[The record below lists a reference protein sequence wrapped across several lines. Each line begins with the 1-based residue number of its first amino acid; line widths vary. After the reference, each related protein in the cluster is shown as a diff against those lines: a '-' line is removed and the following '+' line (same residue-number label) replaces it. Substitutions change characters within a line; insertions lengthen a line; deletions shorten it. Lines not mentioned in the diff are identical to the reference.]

1 MKQFISQLIFA
12 GFLLLTPYFLLRPVL
27 AQSADTGWEI
37 TSFNSAITLNRD
49 TTVDVT
55 ETISADFGSLQKHG
69 IFRTIPTSYRTQS
82 NNTLNIRF
90 HLSSVTGQNGN
101 SIPVSTSRFGDG
113 VKLKIGDPDRTVSRR
128 QNYLLPFFVHSP
140 ITTPT

>member
-12 GFLLLTPYFLLRPVL
+12 GFLLLTPYFLLHPVL

-55 ETISADFGSLQKHG
+55 ETASADFGSLQKHG
-69 IFRTIPTSYRTQS
+69 IFRTIPTSYRTQY
-82 NNTLNIRF
+82 NNTLNISF
-90 HLSSVTGQNGN
+90 HLNSVTDQAEN
-101 SIPVSTSRFGDG
+101 SIPFPPLVSAMA
-113 VKLKIGDPDRTVSRR
+113 
-128 QNYLLPFFVHSP
+128 
-140 ITTPT
+140 

>member
-1 MKQFISQLIFA
+1 MKSLIA
-12 GFLLLTPYFLLRPVL
+12 RMILALALLLAPYFLLHPVL

-49 TTVDVT
+49 TTVNVA
-55 ETISADFGSLQKHG
+55 ETISVDFGALQKHG

-90 HLSSVTGQNGN
+90 HLNSVTDQAEN
-101 SIPVSTSRFGDG
+101 SIPFPPLVSAMAS
-113 VKLKIGDPDRTVSRR
+113 
-128 QNYLLPFFVHSP
+128 N
-140 ITTPT
+140 

>member
-1 MKQFISQLIFA
+1 MKSLIAQIVLAFL
-12 GFLLLTPYFLLRPVL
+12 LLLTPYFLLHPVL

-37 TSFNSAITLNRD
+37 TSFNSDITLNRD
-49 TTVDVT
+49 TTVNVA
-55 ETISADFGSLQKHG
+55 ETISVDFGALQKHG

-90 HLSSVTGQNGN
+90 RLSSVTDQKGN
-101 SIPVSTSRFGDG
+101 SVPVSTSRFGDG
-113 VKLKIGDPDRTVSRR
+113 VKLKIGDPDPTVSRR